1 MDQQSLLR
9 ELYSHLQKYTYFL
22 TKITAR
28 ENIYARRVRH
38 YPSVSDCWTVYTESK
53 QLVNRI
59 NNRPSC
65 ENIEHWSRTCR
76 RLISRKPSII
86 FLSCLLHKVPSTL
99 ILKLL
104 HYIYSMPIN
113 LYNYYDLRE
122 TPCALRMSTLPQ
134 LGEWPRPPL
143 PATSNITLALFETF
157 Y

>member
-1 MDQQSLLR
+1 MDQRSLLH

-59 NNRPSC
+59 NNRPSW
-65 ENIEHWSRTCR
+65 ENIQHWSRTCR
-76 RLISRKPSII
+76 RLISSKPSII
-86 FLSCLLHKVPSTL
+86 FLSCLCHKGPSTL

-104 HYIYSMPIN
+104 HYAVCPLIFTI
-113 LYNYYDLRE
+113 YYDLRE

-157 Y
+157 YQ